1 MLAKSGKEWYL
12 KENYLLNIQT
22 KDTTMRLFSC
32 AVPVWS
38 CAAGEIS
45 DQYRL
50 FRKRFTLPENP
61 GKVTLDIAAD
71 STFMVMVN
79 GSRLP
84 IQQLADFPGDRTVS
98 RCDITPLVKAGENII
113 SVEVHYIGERFLT
126 YRAGEAFI
134 CAEIS
139 CGDTVIA
146 ATDESWKCA
155 VSPDMQSGLNCKL
168 TGQLGFVFC
177 QDARKIVPYETVD
190 FDDSS
195 WAAAVKVA
203 GAEKWVYNLRQIPQ
217 LDELPY
223 ADAVICQMGY
233 LQRKAECAT
242 FAETAFRDYLS
253 PRRPREFFS
262 VFDEKLLQDDM
273 VRRSFVCSK
282 YSGNE
287 FVLAPLPADADGY
300 YLVLDCGKELV
311 GFLDAELALPE
322 GAVVDICHGEHLD
335 DGRVRSFVGNRNFT
349 DRLIAKAGWNHL
361 FYNHRRIGGRFVE
374 LHITNCNAAEI
385 KFRYAGI
392 LPVSVPLPPA
402 GGFACED
409 RLLHKINDV
418 SIDTLKLC
426 MHEHY
431 EDCPW
436 REQGLYP
443 YDSRNQILYGYHIWG
458 NYSYAEACLDLL
470 GKSYDG
476 KRYLELTSPGYTT
489 ITIPVFTMVWIT
501 ELYEYY
507 LYSGSMKLTEKWINQ
522 VDSIIDAALAEKVE
536 NMPELYHSGTGSK
549 IWNFSEWNGELS
561 SLKEHPQ
568 APYNVY
574 FVEAMRSAAKL
585 HDSLGNSER
594 AAFLREK
601 AEALGKA
608 VEKICFSET
617 MQCYSAVAGKDD
629 RGYEH
634 IQAIMLANDLVPADR
649 IVPLHMKFA
658 KGELC
663 GIDFSALYYLVTA
676 MMKGNEWSRKFLID
690 YLRKILEPVVLSGAT
705 SLWETRQGADDF
717 GFAGSLC
724 HGWSSVMPY
733 VCKHV
738 LLGITPLSAGFKK
751 FEVRPFAADLTN
763 ASGSVPTPA
772 GEIFVAWKKYDDGL
786 HVVIR
791 HPEELECVTARFPE
805 SPVAEFK
812 VIPYCKTSYKDNPLF
827 ISHRGESL
835 DAPENTIPAFA
846 LSFERQSD
854 GMECDVHFTADG
866 KVVCNHDGD
875 TGRVGNVKKFVAET
889 EYAELVKV
897 DVCDSKAGYENVSIP
912 LFADTLKFAGNGR
925 KYLVEIKVTDPAM
938 PQAIIDQA
946 DAAGIA
952 PEDLIIIS
960 FHEDVIRNFKTI
972 APERKALLLIS
983 GNPAIP
989 ADQVIGLLM
998 ACDADGVDIYAA
1010 DNIDQEYVDTLRRA
1024 GYDFAVWTI
1033 DDAAKA
1039 GKFMDLGVDVI
1050 TSNCAAKLKKEL
1062 AGK

>member
-1 MLAKSGKEWYL
+1 M
-12 KENYLLNIQT
+12 Q
-22 KDTTMRLFSC
+22 LFTQ

-50 FRKRFTLPENP
+50 FRKKFTVPAKA
-61 GKVTLDIAAD
+61 GRIRLDIAAD

-98 RCDITPLVKAGENII
+98 RWDITPLVKTGENII

-126 YRAGEAFI
+126 YRAGEAFL

-139 CGDTVIA
+139 SDKMVLA
-146 ATDESWKCA
+146 ATDESWKWMI
-155 VSPDMQSGLNCKL
+155 SPDMQSGLNCKL
-168 TGQLGFVFC
+168 TSQLGFVFA
-177 QDARKIVPYETVD
+177 QDARRSIPYEKAD
-190 FDDSS
+190 FDDSA

-203 GAEKWVYNLRQIPQ
+203 GAETWKFSLRQIPQ

-233 LQRKAECAT
+233 LRRKEELAT

-262 VFDEKLLQDDM
+262 VFDKSLLWDDM
-273 VRRSFVCSK
+273 VRRNFICK
-282 YSGNE
+282 KSGG
-287 FVLAPLPADADGY
+287 FDFTLAPLPEDTDGY
-300 YLVLDCGKELV
+300 YLILDCGKELV
-311 GFLDAELALPE
+311 GFLDMEISLPD

-335 DGRVRSFVGNRNFT
+335 DGRVRTFVGNRNFA

-361 FYNHRRIGGRFVE
+361 FYNHRRIGGRYVE
-374 LHITNCNAAEI
+374 LHITNCGGNEV

-392 LPVSVPLPPA
+392 LPVSVPLAPEMH
-402 GGFACED
+402 FISED
-409 RLLHKINDV
+409 RLLARINEV

-443 YDSRNQILYGYHIWG
+443 YDSRNQILYGYHVWG
-458 NYSYAEACLDLL
+458 NYSYVEACLDLL

-536 NMPELYHSGTGSK
+536 NMPELYHSGVGSK

-574 FVEAMRSAAKL
+574 FIETLRSAAKL
-585 HDSLGNSER
+585 HDSLGNRER

-601 AEALGKA
+601 AEVLAVA
-608 VEKICFSET
+608 VEKVFFNEK
-617 MQCYSAVAGKDD
+617 MGCYSAVAGKED

-634 IQAIMLANDLVPADR
+634 IQAIMLANELVPEEK
-649 IVPLHMKFA
+649 IPQIHHKFA
-658 KGELC
+658 KSELC
-663 GIDFSALYYLVTA
+663 GIDLSALYYLVTA
-676 MMKGNEWSRKFLID
+676 MMKGNEWSRRFLLN
-690 YLRKILEPVVLSGAT
+690 YLRDILEPVVLSGAT

-717 GFAGSLC
+717 GYAGSLC

-733 VCKHV
+733 FCKHV
-738 LLGITPLSAGFKK
+738 LLGVTPLDAGFKT
-751 FEVRPFAADLTN
+751 FEVKPFAADLTH
-763 ASGSVPTPA
+763 ASGGVPTPS
-772 GEIFVAWKKYDDGL
+772 GTIYVSWKKCDDGL
-786 HVVIR
+786 HVTVR
-791 HPEELECVTARFPE
+791 HPAGLECVTAQFPE
-805 SPVAEFK
+805 CPVAEFK
-812 VIPYCKTSYKDNPLF
+812 VFAYRETTSRKSLF
-827 ISHRGESL
+827 ISHRGESM
-835 DAPENTIPAFA
+835 DAPENTLAAYA
-846 LSFERQSD
+846 LSLARGAD
-854 GMECDVHFTADG
+854 GMECDVRFTADK
-866 KVVCNHDGD
+866 KVVCCHDAH
-875 TGRVGNVKKFVAET
+875 TGRTGEEKKVIAQT
-889 EYAELVKV
+889 AYADLKKV
-897 DVCDSKAGYENVSIP
+897 DVWNKKAGFEKSSVP
-912 LFADTLKFAGNGR
+912 LFADSLQYVGKGR
-925 KYLVEIKVTDPAM
+925 KYFVEIKVADPAM
-938 PQAIIDQA
+938 PQAVIDLC
-946 DAAGIA
+946 DGVGIA
-952 PEDLIIIS
+952 PEDVVMIS
-960 FHEDVIRNFKTI
+960 FLAEAVKNYKRI
-972 APERKALLLIS
+972 APERKALLLIG
-983 GNPAIP
+983 GNPAIG
-989 ADQVIGLLM
+989 ADEVIGQLM
-998 ACDADGVDIYAA
+998 ESHADGVDIYAA

-1039 GKFMDLGVDVI
+1039 KRFADLGVDAI
-1050 TSNCAAKLKKEL
+1050 TSNCAARLKKEL
-1062 AGK
+1062 SGK